1 MRKLLVLVVV
11 LLVLG
16 VAADL
21 LAARAAEKAIATRV
35 QQTGGLGLAPEVE
48 VRGRPFLLQALR
60 GRFDDVV
67 VRASGVPA
75 GQLRFESLVTQ
86 MQGLRVPLTG
96 VLSGSVTAVPVD
108 RISARGVVGYQ
119 ALTALVADR
128 GLRVADAG
136 GGRVRV
142 TGSVQVLDRTLTAS
156 AVSLPTLSDN
166 TLVVTAER
174 FEVGN
179 AAADALLSRAL
190 GNRLDFRVE
199 LAALPYGLT
208 LRSLQVGPGGVA
220 VLARATDAVLAAS

>member
-1 MRKLLVLVVV
+1 MLLVALLVV
-11 LLVLG
+11 G
-16 VAADL
+16 VVADV
-21 LAARAAEKAIATRV
+21 LAARAAERAIATRV

-48 VRGRPFLLQALR
+48 IRGRPFLVQALR
-60 GRFDDVV
+60 GRYDDVV

-75 GQLRFESLVTQ
+75 GQLRFGSLVTQ
-86 MQGLRVPLTG
+86 MQGLRVPLSA

-108 RISARGVVGYQ
+108 RISARGVVSYE
-119 ALTALVADR
+119 ALTALVAER
-128 GLRVADAG
+128 GLRVGDAG

-142 TGSVQVLDRTLTAS
+142 TGSVQVLGRTLEAS
-156 AVSLPTLSDN
+156 AVSLPTLDGN

-208 LRSLQVGPGGVA
+208 LSSLQVGPPGVA
-220 VLARATDAVLAAS
+220 VLARGTDAVLTAG